1 MTFGAHFGSVENDS
15 HRCLILV
22 RAQVSDKSYN
32 TNLASEFFVL
42 SALHRLGLDAVLTL
56 GNKKSVDLAV
66 VRDAGDSVT
75 VDVKGLAGKT
85 GWPVDNATEARPK
98 HFVVFICYC
107 GKIDQIEVQPEIWV
121 VPSTKLAP
129 FIYHAPGGRKLV
141 QRTTLARDGKEFRNA
156 WNLISGSP

>member
-1 MTFGAHFGSVENDS
+1 M
-15 HRCLILV
+15 
-22 RAQVSDKSYN
+22 SDKSYN

-85 GWPVDNATEARPK
+85 SWPVDNVKKPK
-98 HFVVFICYC
+98 SEHFLVFVCYA
-107 GKIDQIEVQPEIWV
+107 GRISDVNASPEVWV

-129 FIYHAPGGRKLV
+129 FVYHAPGGRKVVPRSRLI
-141 QRTTLARDGKEFRNA
+141 QDGENYRDA
-156 WNLISGSP
+156 WQLIKGES